1 MADKTI
7 CFCMAVTENQI
18 RDAIESKKLKTL
30 EEVSEATKA
39 GTGCG
44 GCQAAVKQILDEMNK

>member
-1 MADKTI
+1 MSDKTI
-7 CFCMAVTENQI
+7 CFCMSVTEKEI
-18 RDAIESKKLKTL
+18 RDAVSSKKLKTF

-44 GCQAAVKQILDEMNK
+44 GCKAAIEQILTEINK